1 MEELPTRPRLAEE
14 LPSDITA
21 VEEEYVRV
29 LLDAQRIL
37 DSLASQKALL
47 SEDKVSE
54 ASPTLDMLAAVR
66 DSLVDIKNV
75 LELQNQRLEKLDSM
89 PALENR
95 LKEAENYS
103 ENMALTISRLE
114 GALNNFRAKTTE
126 IDYATSA
133 FRETE
138 TGLKELMPRINY
150 LSKVT
155 EQRNEIMLAMA
166 KDISSL
172 AEMLE
177 ERTKNFGSAAEGI
190 AEADENIRK
199 SSSSLASLQEKLDM
213 IASDVLQKNDDMKLL
228 ISEIALSRDMTD
240 ISASRLESSSI
251 RLKES
256 VEDIEKRN
264 MTLASVMET
273 LSQLAPMLE
282 EKSAGLGNMVESY
295 GASRA
300 AIEQSAVL
308 LGTLQDNLRDLRN
321 DVFERN
327 QYLSIMLSDIGV
339 SKEMM
344 EKNIRLLE
352 TSSIKLKET
361 AEEVDKKTD
370 DILNVTM
377 RKVGDLQNLRDVL
390 YDDIDQV
397 GSRVK
402 KVQKAIDRQKKD
414 AAKSSKK
421 QAETLKLVKR
431 MNKKVDKMDRQ
442 MRRKKK

>member
-1 MEELPTRPRLAEE
+1 MEELPTRPRLTEE

-37 DSLASQKALL
+37 DSLASQKVL

-54 ASPTLDMLAAVR
+54 ASPTLEM
-66 DSLVDIKNV
+66 
-75 LELQNQRLEKLDSM
+75 LDSM

-95 LKEAENYS
+95 LKEAENHS
-103 ENMALTISRLE
+103 EDMALTISRLE

-126 IDYATSA
+126 IDYANSA

-138 TGLKELMPRINY
+138 TEQKELMPRINY

-172 AEMLE
+172 AE
-177 ERTKNFGSAAEGI
+177 
-190 AEADENIRK
+190 
-199 SSSSLASLQEKLDM
+199 KLDR

-264 MTLASVMET
+264 MTLASAMEA
-273 LSQLAPMLE
+273 LSQLAPLLE

-344 EKNIRLLE
+344 EKNIQLLE

-397 GSRVK
+397 DGRVK
-402 KVQKAIDRQKKD
+402 KVQKAIDK
-414 AAKSSKK
+414 
-421 QAETLKLVKR
+421 
-431 MNKKVDKMDRQ
+431 Q

>member
-1 MEELPTRPRLAEE
+1 MEELPTRPRLTEE

-37 DSLASQKALL
+37 DSLASQKVL

-54 ASPTLDMLAAVR
+54 ASPTLDMLGAVR

-95 LKEAENYS
+95 LKEAENHS
-103 ENMALTISRLE
+103 EDMALTISRLE

-138 TGLKELMPRINY
+138 TELKELMPRINY

-172 AEMLE
+172 AETLE
-177 ERTKNFGSAAEGI
+177 ERTKNFGAAAEGI

-199 SSSSLASLQEKLDM
+199 SSSSLASLQEKLDR

-264 MTLASVMET
+264 MTLASAMET
-273 LSQLAPMLE
+273 LSQLAPLLE

-344 EKNIRLLE
+344 EKNIQLLE

-397 GSRVK
+397 DGRVK
-402 KVQKAIDRQKKD
+402 KVQKAIDKQKKD
-414 AAKSSKK
+414 AAKISKK
-421 QAETLKLVKR
+421 QAETLKLIKR
-431 MNKKVDKMDRQ
+431 MSKKVDKMDRQ